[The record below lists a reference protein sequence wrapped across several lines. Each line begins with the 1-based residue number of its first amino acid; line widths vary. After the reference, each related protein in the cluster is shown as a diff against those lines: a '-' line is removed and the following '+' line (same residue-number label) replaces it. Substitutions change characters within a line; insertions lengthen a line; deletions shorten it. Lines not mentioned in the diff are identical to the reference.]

1 MSAIRAL
8 RQLTSSSLRV
18 SSSRIVASSSRAALS
33 RAVLAAPAR
42 AFSVS
47 ARSFGQGSTD
57 ASLSSKL
64 AEELKYELE
73 TVSKEN
79 DVPEFLKAFKAQGVE
94 DQAFNDE
101 VTLTRTFGNETLRL
115 MFSISDIRA
124 EEDPMDEEALER
136 EENEDHEEEILN
148 TYTIRCS
155 LSVTKNNV
163 PGALSIDMLTQEGGF
178 IVDNVTYYRDT
189 KLATELSAEA
199 DWKRRGIYL
208 GPQFETL
215 DVGLQEEIERW
226 LNERGVNESIATFI
240 PEYAEWKE
248 QSEYVKWLEGV
259 KGFIDQ

>member
-1 MSAIRAL
+1 
-8 RQLTSSSLRV
+8 
-18 SSSRIVASSSRAALS
+18 
-33 RAVLAAPAR
+33 
-42 AFSVS
+42 
-47 ARSFGQGSTD
+47 
-57 ASLSSKL
+57 
-64 AEELKYELE
+64 
-73 TVSKEN
+73 
-79 DVPEFLKAFKAQGVE
+79 
-94 DQAFNDE
+94 
-101 VTLTRTFGNETLRL
+101 
-115 MFSISDIRA
+115 
-124 EEDPMDEEALER
+124 
-136 EENEDHEEEILN
+136 
-148 TYTIRCS
+148 
-155 LSVTKNNV
+155 
-163 PGALSIDMLTQEGGF
+163 MLTQEGGF